1 MDPEPTRPPV
11 PAGCASAGAG
21 QADMN
26 MNPHAAVD
34 DILAAISTT
43 SATITRFIRS
53 VRAAHADLTAV
64 TRELSE
70 MRLTLDL
77 IQDEQEV
84 PALLK
89 SEVAGLLVACGDTLA
104 ETRRV
109 LDQCQDAAQ
118 WTSTGRAEITGL
130 RARLETFRR
139 ALGLVLDVSSLTASS
154 PSNSPE
160 TDATKTQIN
169 AEAEQ
174 LQTQVTLP
182 EHSDGQTIPVLE
194 SYLTAV
200 INCVQTFQRR
210 SASKPKPE
218 EDVAAKEIQNVAQP
232 AELGGARAAIEDG
245 LEVLNLGEH
254 QPSYPQ
260 RYGHTESIPGYSV
273 ATAKQPYE
281 SAGPWYPSGNI
292 VLPFYN
298 AYPPSASPI
307 SQARQP
313 PPPRGYQSAVPP
325 EFQHSPPLRPQQI
338 QQQSQISQ
346 RTHSPMVG
354 YPYWSNSASS
364 PSARSEPFD
373 TRSHRPSPEFRS
385 ERWSEPAQGQN
396 PGKAYTYPQ
405 APYHTHRDPSI
416 GSIASFN
423 SYAAP
428 PPPVPADSPR
438 STLSAPRVPSSN
450 EHRPSFASRSDSPS
464 IPPSILSSTHNNYP
478 PATTSLAPRSES
490 PTPSAGAQS
499 WSQTPRP
506 SFQWQRPPS
515 PSTTMTSQ
523 SVYNTNRAST
533 GSGSGSIASHYDPPP
548 PPPSRVE
555 VVPLRHLTDPKGKPH
570 DIFHI
575 DSSPNAVYVATKHAN
590 NTIKIWNIAKNAVHA
605 TLKITSYVQP
615 QARSREYFIRSHALL
630 SESATLIGI
639 TTHFG
644 FTLEIYNFAKPNSSG
659 KKVQVIDEAHRW
671 AASRRDSFQ
680 TNVAPLVVYRPKGDR
695 IDRFFS
701 ARHPSAKKPFWEDA
715 SNSIELAKAG
725 LPFIPKFPEL
735 VYSSNSPF
743 LVAAAGP
750 RPGDPPRA
758 NATILIAWQMTP
770 VSEAKLTARSPV
782 DSVRSFEDEERH
794 RPYRFCVPNYPSLQN
809 ALPAVLTAHG
819 SIAVSIWIPANHA
832 DVAMPG
838 GKFRR
843 TPVPAPERWVLVWDL
858 PSNVTKVF
866 GIPNVQACV
875 SPDCRLVAYCD
886 PARGRFVLVDVQTG
900 EDVWRWPEVVRVN
913 GFASFGQLENLGKV
927 TVFEFSADGRML
939 VVGDA
944 SGGLGVYE
952 VKEVAGR
959 VQVIPQPQQQQDV
972 RSLRGLG
979 VGMGMGMGGFDA
991 GSMRTISPGGW
1002 QPGYESGINELP
1014 GGPMN

>member
-1 MDPEPTRPPV
+1 MDSEPTPPPV
-11 PAGCASAGAG
+11 AAAGPG

-26 MNPHAAVD
+26 MNRIPID

-53 VRAAHADLTAV
+53 VRAAHADLTSV

-77 IQDEQEV
+77 IQEEQDI
-84 PALLK
+84 PTLLK

-104 ETRRV
+104 ETKRV
-109 LDQCQDAAQ
+109 LDQCHDAAQ

-139 ALGLVLDVSSLTASS
+139 AFGLVLDVASLSSSS
-154 PSNSPE
+154 FSHSTSNSPE
-160 TDATKTQIN
+160 TDATRTQIN
-169 AEAEQ
+169 AEVEQ
-174 LQTQVTLP
+174 LQTQVTLL
-182 EHSDGQTIPVLE
+182 EHNDGQTIPVLE

-200 INCVQTFQRR
+200 INCVQAIQRR
-210 SASKPKPE
+210 SAPSSKRE

-232 AELGGARAAIEDG
+232 TDPGGPAIEDG

-254 QPSYPQ
+254 QPSHPH

-273 ATAKQPYE
+273 ASSKQPYE

-298 AYPPSASPI
+298 AYPPPGFPI
-307 SQARQP
+307 AQTRQP
-313 PPPRGYQSAVPP
+313 QPPRGYQSAAFAP
-325 EFQHSPPLRPQQI
+325 EFQQSPPLRPQQI
-338 QQQSQISQ
+338 QQQSQIGQ

-354 YPYWSNSASS
+354 HPYWSNSASS
-364 PSARSEPFD
+364 PSTRSEPFD

-396 PGKAYTYPQ
+396 PGNAYTYPQ
-405 APYHTHRDPSI
+405 APYHTHRDASI
-416 GSIASFN
+416 GSITSFN
-423 SYAAP
+423 SYATP
-428 PPPVPADSPR
+428 PPPAPSDSPR
-438 STLSAPRVPSSN
+438 STLSAPRVPSST
-450 EHRPSFASRSDSPS
+450 EHRPSFASRSDSPR
-464 IPPSILSSTHNNYP
+464 IPPSVMGSTHNSYDP
-478 PATTSLAPRSES
+478 TPSMAPRSES

-499 WSQTPRP
+499 WNQTPRP

-515 PSTTMTSQ
+515 PSATVTSQ
-523 SVYNTNRAST
+523 SVYNTNRTST
-533 GSGSGSIASHYDPPP
+533 GSGSGSIASHYDPPPP

-701 ARHPSAKKPFWEDA
+701 ARHPNAKKPFWEDA
-715 SNSIELAKAG
+715 SNAIELAKAG

-758 NATILIAWQMTP
+758 NATILVAWQMTP
-770 VSEAKLTARSPV
+770 VSEAKLAARSPV

-794 RPYRFCVPNYPSLQN
+794 KPYRFCVPNYPSLQN
-809 ALPAVLTAHG
+809 ALPAVLAAHG

-959 VQVIPQPQQQQDV
+959 VQVVPQPPPPRQQDA
-972 RSLRGLG
+972 RSFRGLG
-979 VGMGMGMGGFDA
+979 VGMGMGMDGYDR
-991 GSMRTISPGGW
+991 GSMRTMSPGGW
-1002 QPGYESGINELP
+1002 QPGYVSGINELP
-1014 GGPMN
+1014 GGP